1 MAVRLYNRIQRGA
14 RKGPSIDEAI
24 ENAMKGTTLR
34 LVEAED
40 FSEENDDKRQP

>member
-1 MAVRLYNRIQRGA
+1 MAPT
-14 RKGPSIDEAI
+14 GPSIDEAI

-40 FSEENDDKRQP
+40 FSEENDNKRQP